1 MFSKKSLVAEAS
13 KCVYKWENVKLPT
26 NLPFLNYKG
35 GTEVERRPLV
45 PKVPGS
51 NPMMS
56 GFCLWDFST
65 GYVSRKQTSS
75 VINISLKLV
84 LQSM

>member
-1 MFSKKSLVAEAS
+1 M
-13 KCVYKWENVKLPT
+13 ENS
-26 NLPFLNYKG
+26 

-51 NPMMS
+51 NPEMS

-65 GYVSRKQTSS
+65 QTARVLVKYPGSRHRA
-75 VINISLKLV
+75 
-84 LQSM
+84 